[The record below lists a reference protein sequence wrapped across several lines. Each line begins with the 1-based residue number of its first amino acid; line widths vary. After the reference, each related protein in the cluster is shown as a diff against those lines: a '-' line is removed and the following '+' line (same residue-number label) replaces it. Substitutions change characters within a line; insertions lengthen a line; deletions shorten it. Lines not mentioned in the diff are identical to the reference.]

1 MKKGGKTSEKGD
13 IMFGS
18 SRCDRF
24 LHRIA
29 ERISSTHI
37 HEINPTFLGG
47 EKAEERKI
55 PCHGNFEG
63 TV

>member
-1 MKKGGKTSEKGD
+1 MKNGGKTSEKGD

-37 HEINPTFLGG
+37 HESNTKFWE
-47 EKAEERKI
+47 EKRLKKEKS
-55 PCHGNFEG
+55 HVMV
-63 TV
+63 TLK